1 MYPLCLI
8 KLLAIAPTIII
19 LSNFEIKF
27 FIILI
32 LVEILDPPI
41 MQVTG
46 LVMLDVIFSNAL
58 ISKSNCNP
66 EKMVKILK
74 FHKQMRVLYV
84 NMKKHHLH
92 KYHLNSPNVLQ
103 N

>member
-1 MYPLCLI
+1 M
-8 KLLAIAPTIII
+8 

-46 LVMLDVIFSNAL
+46 LVILDVIFLMHLSLNL
-58 ISKSNCNP
+58 VVILK
-66 EKMVKILK
+66 KMVKILK
-74 FHKQMRVLYV
+74 FHKQMCELYV
-84 NMKKHHLH
+84 SMKKHHLH
-92 KYHLNSPNVLQ
+92 KYHPNLLNVLQ

>member
-1 MYPLCLI
+1 M
-8 KLLAIAPTIII
+8 
-19 LSNFEIKF
+19 SNFEIKF

-46 LVMLDVIFSNAL
+46 LVMLDVIFFNAL

-66 EKMVKILK
+66 EKDGKNFEILQTDVCALCEHEK
-74 FHKQMRVLYV
+74 ASFT
-84 NMKKHHLH
+84 
-92 KYHLNSPNVLQ
+92 
-103 N
+103 